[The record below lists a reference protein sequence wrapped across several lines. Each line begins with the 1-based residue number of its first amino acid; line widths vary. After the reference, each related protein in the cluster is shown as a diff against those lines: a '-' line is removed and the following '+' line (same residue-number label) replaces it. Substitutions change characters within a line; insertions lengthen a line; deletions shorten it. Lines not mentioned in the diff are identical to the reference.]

1 MYCSLAINKADTI
14 LTEQEA
20 DLQRGRGRKSI
31 LRSAASLRG
40 RGSFLYQGG
49 KGAQSVDRK

>member
-31 LRSAASLRG
+31 LRSAASLRR